1 VADAVERLELYGQVV
16 DAVEREVRRKLDAHT
31 TDPRLWT
38 AARAQYSALVASR
51 SDRELA
57 ETFFNSIS
65 RRMFTTVGV
74 DQRIEFVDSDFD
86 APPPGSDASIC
97 RTYAGGDLAGVLSA
111 ILRDRWFD
119 APYRDLNGDASLA
132 AERIGHTLRL
142 LGVAAGATV
151 RAEMVRAPFFRR
163 KGAYLVGRVDAGPV
177 RLPIALAFLN
187 TASGVVADAALV
199 GEQDLSVLFSFT
211 RSHFHVAAGPP
222 ARLVLFLHELMPEKR
237 LAELYIAIGFHKHG
251 KTELYRDLLRHLR
264 TSEDRFELAQGT
276 PGLVM
281 IVFTMP
287 GFDVVVKV
295 IRDRFPPP
303 KSVTREAVMR
313 NYRLVFRHDRA
324 GRLVEA
330 QEFEHLEFD
339 RDRFS
344 PEALQE
350 LTAGA
355 ARTVNVEGDQLIVHH
370 AYVERRVIPL
380 DVFVREAAARDASA
394 AVVDLGQAVK
404 DLAAT
409 DVFPGDLLPKNFGV
423 TRHGRVVCYDYDELA
438 LLTDLSIRSM
448 PESTSYDDEFSDEA
462 WFGVGPKDV
471 FPEEF
476 PRFIALPRPLQAV
489 LRDTHGDLYDLAFWQ
504 EMQRRVRGGEI
515 VDIFPYDA
523 SRRLRPAETS
533 SRDRTT

>member
-1 VADAVERLELYGQVV
+1 
-16 DAVEREVRRKLDAHT
+16 VEREVRRSLGD
-31 TDPRLWT
+31 RINESSLWT
-38 AARAQYSALVASR
+38 SARAQYTSLVAGR

-57 ETFFNSIS
+57 EKFFNSIT
-65 RRMFTTVGV
+65 RRIFTTVGV

-86 APPPGSDASIC
+86 EPPPGSAESIV
-97 RTYAGGDLAGVLSA
+97 RTYAGGDLGEVTSA

-119 APYRDLNGDASLA
+119 APYRDLALDARLA
-132 AERIGHTLRL
+132 AERIGSELRR

-151 RAEMVRAPFFRR
+151 RAEMVRSPFYRR
-163 KGAYLVGRVDAGPV
+163 KGAYLVGRLDAGGIP
-177 RLPIALAFLN
+177 LPFALAFLN
-187 TASGVVADAALV
+187 TGNGVTADAALV
-199 GEQDLSVLFSFT
+199 GDQDLSVLFSFT
-211 RSHFHVAAGPP
+211 RSHFHVPAGPP
-222 ARLVLFLHELMPEKR
+222 ARLVRFLHELMPEKR

-264 TSEDRFELAQGT
+264 TTGERFELARGT

-295 IRDRFPPP
+295 IRDRFPPS

-339 RDRFS
+339 RDRFT
-344 PEALQE
+344 PDALEE
-350 LTAGA
+350 LTRNAGH
-355 ARTVNVEGDQLIVHH
+355 TTDVEGVHLVVHH
-370 AYVERRVIPL
+370 AYIERRVIPL
-380 DVFVREAAARDASA
+380 DVYVREAAPREASA
-394 AVVDLGQAVK
+394 AVVDLGQTLK

-409 DVFPGDLLPKNFGV
+409 GVFTGDLLPKNFGV
-423 TRHGRVVCYDYDELA
+423 TRHGRLVCYDYDELS
-438 LLTDLSIRSM
+438 LLTDLSFRSM
-448 PESTSYDDEFSDEA
+448 PDSTSYDDEFSDEP
-462 WFGVGPKDV
+462 WFGVGQLDV

-476 PRFIALPRPLQAV
+476 PRFMSLPQPLRGV
-489 LRDTHGDLYDLAFWQ
+489 FEDRHRDLYDLSFWL
-504 EMQRRVRGGEI
+504 EMQRRVRSGEI

-523 SRRLRPAETS
+523 SRRLH
-533 SRDRTT
+533 RDGA

>member
-1 VADAVERLELYGQVV
+1 
-16 DAVEREVRRKLDAHT
+16 VRRSLGERI
-31 TDPRLWT
+31 TDSGLWT
-38 AARAQYSALVASR
+38 AARGQYTALVTSR

-57 ETFFNSIS
+57 ETFFNSIT
-65 RRMFTTVGV
+65 RRVFTTVGV
-74 DQRIEFVDSDFD
+74 DQRIEYVDSDFD
-86 APPPGSDASIC
+86 EPPPGSTESIT
-97 RTYAGGDLAGVLSA
+97 RTYVGGDLAGVLEA
-111 ILRDRWFD
+111 VLRDRWFD
-119 APYRDLNGDASLA
+119 APYDDLARDGRLA
-132 AERIGHTLRL
+132 AERIGRQLRL

-151 RAEMVRAPFFRR
+151 RVEMVRSPFFRR
-163 KGAYLVGRVDAGPV
+163 KGAYLVGRVDTGPIQ
-177 RLPIALAFLN
+177 LPFALAFLN
-187 TASGVVADAALV
+187 TGRGVVADAALI

-211 RSHFHVAAGPP
+211 RSHFHVEAGPP
-222 ARLVLFLHELMPEKR
+222 ARLVRFLHELMPEKR
-237 LAELYIAIGFHKHG
+237 TAELYIAIGFHKHG

-264 TSEDRFELAQGT
+264 TTGDRFELAQGT

-295 IRDRFPPP
+295 IRDRFPPS

-339 RDRFS
+339 LDRFT
-344 PEALQE
+344 PEALRE
-350 LTAGA
+350 LTEHAG
-355 ARTVNVEGDQLIVHH
+355 RTVAVEGDQVVVHH
-370 AYVERRVIPL
+370 AYVERRVVPL
-380 DVFVREAAARDASA
+380 DVFVREAEPRDASL
-394 AVVDLGQAVK
+394 AVVDMGQSVK

-409 DVFPGDLLPKNFGV
+409 DVFTGDLLPKNFGV

-438 LLTDLSIRSM
+438 LLTDLSFRSM
-448 PESTSYDDEFSDEA
+448 PESDSYDDEFADEP
-462 WFGVGPKDV
+462 WFGVGPLDV

-476 PRFIALPRPLQAV
+476 PRFIALPLPLQAV
-489 LRDTHGDLYDLAFWQ
+489 LRDTHGDLYDLGFWQ

-523 SRRLRPAETS
+523 ALRLHRN
-533 SRDRTT
+533 